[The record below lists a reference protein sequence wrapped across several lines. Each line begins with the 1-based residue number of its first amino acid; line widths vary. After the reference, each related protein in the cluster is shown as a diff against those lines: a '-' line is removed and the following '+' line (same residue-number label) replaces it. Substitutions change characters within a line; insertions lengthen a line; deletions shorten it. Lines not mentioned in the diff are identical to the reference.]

1 MLLTTFSNTLANA
14 LRTRLRRL
22 ISHEPRLGERL
33 EVHAIN
39 AIGRRLY
46 ELHFG
51 RPNIVSREVVQPLP
65 AEAAREVDAQRFS
78 RHFFTDR
85 MGRDG

>member
-1 MLLTTFSNTLANA
+1 M
-14 LRTRLRRL
+14 RCGPDCGGM
-22 ISHEPRLGERL
+22 ISHEPRLSERL

-46 ELHFG
+46 ESYFG
-51 RPNIVSREVVQPLP
+51 RPKIASRDVIQPLL
-65 AEAAREVDAQRFS
+65 AEAARDVDAQRFS

-85 MGRDG
+85 MGRGR